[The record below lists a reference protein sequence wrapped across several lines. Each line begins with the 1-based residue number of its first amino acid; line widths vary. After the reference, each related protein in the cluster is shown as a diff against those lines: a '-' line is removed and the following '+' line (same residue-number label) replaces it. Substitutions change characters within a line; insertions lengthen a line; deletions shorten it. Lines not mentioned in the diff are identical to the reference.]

1 MRFSIRK
8 RATRKRT
15 RQAGIGR
22 ASPLVLAGRAWR
34 VIQMLWAASPRM
46 TIALILLSVGG
57 GVIPASVAWLNRAV
71 LDGVV
76 NRGAGGRQVLVSA
89 LALGAVGVISAA
101 LPHARVYV
109 DQELRRGFRLVV
121 QGRLFAAINA
131 FDGLQRFENPA
142 FLDRIQVAQQVST
155 TAPSQLVAGLFN
167 IVQQCI
173 SLAGFFAALLVINP
187 VLAAVVA
194 ATGGPALAAELM
206 MSRRRA
212 EFQWQS
218 TPAARRQLFYGRLQ
232 TDVTAAK
239 ELRLFG
245 LGDFLHGRMLRE
257 MRSVYRAE
265 RRLDLRTFWTQG
277 GLGLI
282 TAVISAAGL
291 IWTIRQAAAGRL
303 TVGDVTLYVM
313 AAVGVQS
320 ALSATVT
327 RAASVYEAV
336 LMFGYYDEV
345 VMAGPDLARPAVP
358 LPLPALRGRLELRD
372 VWFRY
377 DQGHPWVLQGVSMV
391 IPAGTSAALIGL
403 NGAGKSTLV
412 KLLCRL
418 YDPDRGA
425 IFWDGT
431 DIAEVAPAELRARI
445 GTVFQDYMSYDLTAT
460 ENIGLGDLARL
471 DDQARISQ
479 AATHAGLHDKLSSLP
494 NGYGTMLSRIFFDR
508 DADDPEAGVILSGG
522 EWQRLALA
530 RGLMRADRDLLILDE
545 PSSGLDAEAEHAIHR
560 RLCRL
565 RAGRTTLLIS
575 HRLGSV
581 RDAGMIY
588 VLSGGR
594 IAEQG
599 THAELMAAAGEYHRL
614 FTLQASGYADGEVP
628 DLVPARGGSGRAV

>member
-1 MRFSIRK
+1 MRLARGR
-8 RATRKRT
+8 RARRAGTRRT
-15 RQAGIGR
+15 P
-22 ASPLVLAGRAWR
+22 PLVLAARAWR
-34 VIQMLWAASPRM
+34 VIRMLWAASPRM
-46 TIALILLSVGG
+46 TIALVLLTVGG

-76 NRGAGGRQVLVSA
+76 NRGAGGGKVIVSA

-101 LPHARVYV
+101 LPHARTYI

-121 QGRLFAAINA
+121 QGRLFAAINS
-131 FDGLQRFENPA
+131 FTGLRRFENPA

-155 TAPSQLVAGLFN
+155 TAPTQLVAGLFN
-167 IVQQCI
+167 IAQQCI
-173 SLAGFFAALLVINP
+173 SLAGFFVALVVINP

-212 EFQWQS
+212 EFQWQT
-218 TPAARRQLFYGRLQ
+218 TPAARRQIFYGRLQ

-257 MRSVYRAE
+257 MRSIHVAE

-277 GLGLI
+277 GLGLV

-320 ALSATVT
+320 SLSATVT
-327 RAASVYEAV
+327 RVASVYEAV

-345 VMAGPDLARPAVP
+345 VMAGPDLAAPTKPAP
-358 LPLPALRGRLELRD
+358 LPSLRGDLELRD

-377 DQGHPWVLQGVSMV
+377 DENHPWVLQGVNMV

-418 YDPDRGA
+418 YDPDQGT
-425 IFWDGT
+425 IVWDGT
-431 DIAEVAPAELRARI
+431 DIAQVPPAELRARI
-445 GTVFQDYMSYDLTAT
+445 GTVFQDYMAYDLTAT

-471 DDQARISQ
+471 GDPARISR
-479 AATHAGLHDKLSSLP
+479 AAGHAGIHDKLSRLP
-494 NGYGTMLSRIFFDR
+494 NGYDTMLSRIFFDR
-508 DADDPEAGVILSGG
+508 DTDDPEAGVILSGG

-530 RGLMRADRDLLILDE
+530 RGLMRDDRDLLIMDE

-581 RDAGMIY
+581 RDADMIY
-588 VLSGGR
+588 VLSGGQ

-599 THAELMAAAGEYHRL
+599 THQELMAAEGEYHRL

-628 DLVPARGGSGRAV
+628 DLVSAPGGPRRAE

>member
-1 MRFSIRK
+1 MRLARGR
-8 RATRKRT
+8 RARRAGTRRT
-15 RQAGIGR
+15 P
-22 ASPLVLAGRAWR
+22 PLVLAARAWR
-34 VIQMLWAASPRM
+34 VIRMLWAASPRM
-46 TIALILLSVGG
+46 TIALVLLTVGG

-76 NRGAGGRQVLVSA
+76 NRGAGGGKVIVSA

-101 LPHARVYV
+101 LPHARTYI

-121 QGRLFAAINA
+121 QGRLFAAINS
-131 FDGLQRFENPA
+131 FTGLRRFENPA

-155 TAPSQLVAGLFN
+155 TAPTQLVAGLFN
-167 IVQQCI
+167 IAQQCI
-173 SLAGFFAALLVINP
+173 SLAGFFVALVVINP

-212 EFQWQS
+212 EFQWQT
-218 TPAARRQLFYGRLQ
+218 TPAARRQIFYGRLQ

-257 MRSVYRAE
+257 MRSIHVAE

-277 GLGLI
+277 GLGLV

-320 ALSATVT
+320 SLSATVT
-327 RAASVYEAV
+327 RVASVYEAV

-345 VMAGPDLARPAVP
+345 VMAGPDLAAPTKPAP
-358 LPLPALRGRLELRD
+358 LPSLRGDLELRD

-377 DQGHPWVLQGVSMV
+377 DENHPWVLQGVNMV

-418 YDPDRGA
+418 YDPDRGT
-425 IFWDGT
+425 IVWDGT
-431 DIAEVAPAELRARI
+431 DIAQVPPAELRARI
-445 GTVFQDYMSYDLTAT
+445 GTVFQDYMAYDLTAT

-471 DDQARISQ
+471 GDPARINR
-479 AATHAGLHDKLSSLP
+479 AAGHAGIHDKLSRLP
-494 NGYGTMLSRIFFDR
+494 NGYDTMLSRIFFDR
-508 DADDPEAGVILSGG
+508 DTDDPEAGVILSGG

-530 RGLMRADRDLLILDE
+530 RGLMRDDRDLLIMDE

-581 RDAGMIY
+581 RDADMIY
-588 VLSGGR
+588 VLSGGQ

-599 THAELMAAAGEYHRL
+599 THQELMAAEGEYHRL

-628 DLVPARGGSGRAV
+628 DLVSAPGGPRRAE

>member
-1 MRFSIRK
+1 MRTKSR
-8 RATRKRT
+8 RGRRG
-15 RQAGIGR
+15 RPPGPGR
-22 ASPLVLAGRAWR
+22 ASPLALAARAWR
-34 VIQMLWAASPRM
+34 VIGMLWAASPRM
-46 TIALILLSVGG
+46 TIALILLTVSG

-76 NRGAGGRQVLVSA
+76 NRGGGRLAGSVIGSA

-101 LPHARVYV
+101 LPYARTYV

-131 FDGLQRFENPA
+131 FTGLRRFENPA

-155 TAPSQLVAGLFN
+155 TAPTQLVAGLFN
-167 IVQQCI
+167 VVQQGI
-173 SLAGFFAALLVINP
+173 SLAGFFVALVVINP

-194 ATGGPALAAELM
+194 ATAVPALTADLM

-212 EFQWQS
+212 EFQWQA
-218 TPAARRQLFYGRLQ
+218 TPAARRQIFYGRLQ

-245 LGDFLHGRMLRE
+245 LGDFLHGRMMRE
-257 MRSVYRAE
+257 MRSIHRAE
-265 RRLDLRTFWTQG
+265 RRLDLRVFWTQG

-291 IWTIRQAAAGRL
+291 VWTIRQAAAGRL

-320 ALSATVT
+320 SLSATVT
-327 RAASVYEAV
+327 RLASVYEAV

-345 VMAGPDLARPAVP
+345 VMAGPDLALAPESRPVP
-358 LPLPALRGRLELRD
+358 PLRGGLELHD

-377 DQGHPWVLQGVSMV
+377 DQSHPWVLQGVNMV

-418 YDPDRGA
+418 YDPDRGT
-425 IFWDGT
+425 ILWDGT
-431 DIAEVAPAELRARI
+431 DIAQLAPAELRARI
-445 GTVFQDYMSYDLTAT
+445 GTVFQDYMAYDLTAT
-460 ENIGLGDLARL
+460 ENIGVGDLARL
-471 DDQARISQ
+471 ADPDRI
-479 AATHAGLHDKLSSLP
+479 AAAASHAGIHDKITKLP

-530 RGLMRADRDLLILDE
+530 RGLMRDDRDLLILDE
-545 PSSGLDAEAEHAIHR
+545 PSSGLDAEAEHAIHQ
-560 RLCRL
+560 RLCQL

-581 RDAGMIY
+581 RDADMIY
-588 VLSGGR
+588 VLADGQ

-599 THAELMAAAGEYHRL
+599 SHAALMAAGGEYHRL
-614 FTLQASGYADGEVP
+614 FTLQASGYADGEAAE
-628 DLVPARGGSGRAV
+628 LV

>member
-1 MRFSIRK
+1 MRL
-8 RATRKRT
+8 ATRRQT
-15 RQAGIGR
+15 RRAGAGQ
-22 ASPLVLAGRAWR
+22 ASPLELAARAWR
-34 VIQMLWAASPRM
+34 VIRMLWTASPRM
-46 TIALILLSVGG
+46 TLALIALTVGG
-57 GVIPASVAWLNRAV
+57 GVIPASIAWLNRAV

-76 NRGAGGRQVLVSA
+76 NRGADGGRVIASA

-101 LPHARVYV
+101 QPHARTYV

-131 FDGLQRFENPA
+131 FTGLRRFENPA

-155 TAPSQLVAGLFN
+155 TAPTQLVAGVFN
-167 IVQQCI
+167 IAQQGI
-173 SLAGFFAALLVINP
+173 SLAGFFVALVVINP

-194 ATGGPALAAELM
+194 ATGVPAVVSDLV
-206 MSRRRA
+206 MSRKRA
-212 EFQWQS
+212 EFQWQA
-218 TPAARRQLFYGRLQ
+218 TPANRRQIFYGRLQ

-257 MRSVYRAE
+257 MRSIHRAE
-265 RRLDLRTFWTQG
+265 RRLDLRMFWTQG
-277 GLGLI
+277 GLGLV

-320 ALSATVT
+320 SLSATVT
-327 RAASVYEAV
+327 QLASVYESV

-345 VMAGPDLARPAVP
+345 VMAGPDLALAAQPSP
-358 LPLPALRGRLELRD
+358 LPPLRGALELRD

-377 DQGHPWVLQGVSMV
+377 DENHPWVLQGVNMV

-418 YDPDRGA
+418 YDPDRGT
-425 IFWDGT
+425 IVWDGT
-431 DIAEVAPAELRARI
+431 DIAQVAPAELRARI
-445 GTVFQDYMSYDLTAT
+445 GTVFQDYMAYDLTAT

-471 DDQARISQ
+471 DEPARISQ
-479 AATHAGLHDKLSSLP
+479 AARHAGIHDKLSTLP

-508 DADDPEAGVILSGG
+508 NTDDPEAGVILSGG

-530 RGLMRADRDLLILDE
+530 RGLMRDDRDLLILDE

-560 RLCRL
+560 RLCQL

-588 VLSGGR
+588 VLAGGQ

-599 THAELMAAAGEYHRL
+599 THQELMAAAGEYHRL
-614 FTLQASGYADGEVP
+614 FTLQASGYASS
-628 DLVPARGGSGRAV
+628 AA

>member
-1 MRFSIRK
+1 
-8 RATRKRT
+8 
-15 RQAGIGR
+15 
-22 ASPLVLAGRAWR
+22 
-34 VIQMLWAASPRM
+34 MLWDASPRM
-46 TIALILLSVGG
+46 TIALILLTVSG

-76 NRGAGGRQVLVSA
+76 SPGRGGGRAAGSVIGSA

-101 LPHARVYV
+101 LPHARTYV

-131 FDGLQRFENPA
+131 FTGLRRFENPA

-155 TAPSQLVAGLFN
+155 TAPTQLVAGLFN
-167 IVQQCI
+167 VVQQCI
-173 SLAGFFAALLVINP
+173 SLAGFFVALVVINP

-194 ATGGPALAAELM
+194 ATAVPALAADLV

-212 EFQWQS
+212 EFQWQA
-218 TPAARRQLFYGRLQ
+218 TPAARRQIFYGRLQ

-245 LGDFLHGRMLRE
+245 LGDFLHGRMMRE
-257 MRSVYRAE
+257 MRSIHRAE
-265 RRLDLRTFWTQG
+265 RRLDLRVFWTQG
-277 GLGLI
+277 SLGLI

-320 ALSATVT
+320 SLSATVT
-327 RAASVYEAV
+327 RLASVYEAV

-345 VMAGPDLARPAVP
+345 VLAGPDLALTAAPPPVP
-358 LPLPALRGRLELRD
+358 PLRAGLELRD

-377 DQGHPWVLQGVSMV
+377 DESHPWVLRGVNMV

-418 YDPDRGA
+418 YDPDRGT
-425 IFWDGT
+425 ILWDGA
-431 DIAEVAPAELRARI
+431 DIAAMAPAELRARI
-445 GTVFQDYMSYDLTAT
+445 GTVFQDYMAYDLTAT
-460 ENIGLGDLARL
+460 ENIGVGDLDRLGDP
-471 DDQARISQ
+471 DRISQ
-479 AATHAGLHDKLSSLP
+479 AARHAGIHDKLARLP

-530 RGLMRADRDLLILDE
+530 RGLMRDDRDLLILDE

-581 RDAGMIY
+581 RDADVIY
-588 VLSGGR
+588 VLSGGE

-599 THAELMAAAGEYHRL
+599 THAVLMAARGEYHRL
-614 FTLQASGYADGEVP
+614 FTLQASGYADEEAA
-628 DLVPARGGSGRAV
+628 DLVSAPGGPRQPAG